1 MESGV
6 KSRGEYFFQFIS
18 HLFLMLLVL
27 AVVIPF
33 LVLISSSFSEESALR
48 VCGYALFPR
57 NFSTHAYAYLFVTTG
72 SSILNAYGITL
83 LVTVVGTALCLL
95 IAPMLAYVLSRRDYP
110 RRKLFSFLVL
120 FTMLFNGGLVP
131 NYIMWTQLFG
141 IKNTI
146 WALIFP
152 KLLMSGFGIL
162 LMRNYFQTNIHPGLI
177 EAARI
182 DGANE
187 FVTYRKVVLPLSLPI
202 LATIGLMAGISY
214 WNDWEN
220 GLYYITNPEL
230 YSLQNLLNRINTSI
244 QFLASIANDTS
255 VRVEMPSTSVRMAM
269 AVIGV
274 VPIMLLYPFFQK
286 YFIRGISIGGIKE

>member
-33 LVLISSSFSEESALR
+33 LVLISSSLSEERALR
-48 VCGYALFPR
+48 VYGYALFPR
-57 NFSTHAYAYLFVTTG
+57 SFSTHAYAYLFVTMG

-83 LVTVVGTALCLL
+83 LVTVVGTTLCLL

-131 NYIMWTQLFG
+131 NYIMWIQLFG

-152 KLLMSGFGIL
+152 KLLMSGFGIM

-187 FVTYRKVVLPLSLPI
+187 FVTYRKVELPLSLPI